1 MPRIKICKA
10 KDCRN
15 AQTTGGYCRLHY
27 LQNWKKIKLEQKKKA
42 AKNLNR
48 YVESIMRR
56 NPDRFVEEIKKDIRS
71 RDFGER
77 VEEEY
82 GGSSFGETE
91 DSWTPFDTETSD
103 EEISDIVSHIKSEKD
118 F

>member
-1 MPRIKICKA
+1 MPRIKICKD
-10 KDCRN
+10 KGCRN

-27 LQNWKKIKLEQKKKA
+27 LQNWKKLKLEQKKKA

-56 NPDRFVEEIKKDIRS
+56 NPDRYLEEIKKDIRS
-71 RDFGER
+71 RDFGEKI
-77 VEEEY
+77 EEEY
-82 GGSSFGETE
+82 GGSSFGEAE
-91 DSWTPFDTETSD
+91 ESWTLFNTETTD
-103 EEISDIVSHIKSEKD
+103 EEINDIVNRIKSEKG